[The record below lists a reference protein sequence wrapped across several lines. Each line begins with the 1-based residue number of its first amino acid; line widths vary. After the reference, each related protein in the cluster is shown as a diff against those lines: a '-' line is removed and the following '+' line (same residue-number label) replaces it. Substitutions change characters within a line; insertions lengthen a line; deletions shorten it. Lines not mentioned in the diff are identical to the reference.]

1 MRSLILLVLALA
13 LAACTP
19 AEADG
24 PLNVLVVS
32 IDTMRADRLGRAG
45 RDGRSL
51 TPSLDALAAEGQN
64 YRRAFAQANETLF
77 SHTSL
82 FTGRYPS
89 DLGTLDYQTFRLDPS
104 VPTLAGAMS
113 LRGWRT
119 EGYVAGGHL
128 APVFGLGAGF
138 DHYQSGEPFST
149 FQQTLPEALDALERL
164 TESSQPWFLFVH
176 GYDVHTP
183 YVKPGLFE
191 RAETPDY
198 RGPMLELAWQPLTY
212 ERIYDRMLYPDYR
225 PPQLTSEDG
234 VPFLDPKTFA
244 ALEDYAA
251 REDVRKVPLGP
262 EDLGFIAGTYDT
274 AVRQADFFVGVLLDA
289 LEATGQSERTAVI
302 VLSDHGED
310 LGEHG
315 HYNHR
320 LALYD
325 ANVQVVLITRIPGE
339 SPRVEMTPVGLVD
352 VYATIRELAGLQPV
366 GRGLVLG
373 TRSGTSGIYSESMLG
388 QVSIRRAHERLL
400 FQREE
405 VTGTIPATAPPGAAL
420 LDEAGRPQA
429 WDVERL
435 APLWSD
441 LTAALSL

>member
-1 MRSLILLVLALA
+1 MRSFVLLALSA
-13 LAACTP
+13 GLVACTP
-19 AEADG
+19 AEARG
-24 PLNVLVVS
+24 PLNVLMVS
-32 IDTMRADRLGRAG
+32 IDTMRADRLGRLG

-77 SHTSL
+77 SHTAV

-89 DLGTLDYQTFRLDPS
+89 DLGSLDYESFRLDPS
-104 VPTLAGAMS
+104 VPTLAGALA

-128 APVFGLGAGF
+128 APVFGLGSGF

-149 FQQTLPEALDALERL
+149 FQQTLPEALLALERL
-164 TESSQPWFLFVH
+164 SETSEPWFLFVH
-176 GYDVHTP
+176 GYDAHTP
-183 YVKPGLFE
+183 YVKPGLFG

-198 RGPMLELAWQPLTY
+198 SGPMLELAWQPLTY

-225 PPQLTSEDG
+225 PPQLTSGDG
-234 VPFLDPKTFA
+234 VPFLDPNTFA
-244 ALEDYAA
+244 DLEEYAA
-251 REDVRKVPLGP
+251 RDDVRKVQLGP
-262 EDLGFIAGTYDT
+262 EDLGFITGTYDT

-289 LEATGQSERTAVI
+289 LEATGQSEQTAVI

-310 LGEHG
+310 LGDHG

-325 ANVQVVLITRIPGE
+325 TNVQVVLITRIPGQA
-339 SPRVEMTPVGLVD
+339 PRVEMTPVGLID
-352 VYATIRELAGLQPV
+352 VYATVRELAGLQAV
-366 GRGLVLG
+366 GRGEVLG
-373 TRSGTSGIYSESMLG
+373 TRSESAGIFSESMLG

-400 FQREE
+400 
-405 VTGTIPATAPPGAAL
+405 IPRDQVSGGVPSSPPPGASL
-420 LDEAGRPQA
+420 LDEAGRPQSWSA
-429 WDVERL
+429 ERL
-435 APLWSD
+435 APLWAD
-441 LTAALSL
+441 LTLELSP